1 VRRRP
6 ALATVRPAPL
16 VDDAGEPEDE
26 DVPLLELVPAERVPE
41 AEPVEAGA
49 APSPPVPAAVF
60 VAPLAP
66 DVEAA
71 LDVLALALARNWSY
85 VLLAV
90 GLMAKTMPAAQWLSG
105 LV

>member
-1 VRRRP
+1 
-6 ALATVRPAPL
+6 VRPAPL
-16 VDDAGEPEDE
+16 VDDGDEAVPELEP
-26 DVPLLELVPAERVPE
+26 VERVPE
-41 AEPVEAGA
+41 AEPVEAGE

-85 VLLAV
+85 DLAAV
-90 GLMAKTMPAAQWLSG
+90 GLIAKTMPAAQWLSG

>member
-16 VDDAGEPEDE
+16 VVVDFAAE
-26 DVPLLELVPAERVPE
+26 DVPVPELEPAERVPE
-41 AEPVEAGA
+41 AEPVEAGE

-85 VLLAV
+85 VLLTV